1 MSLQFQALVG
11 PALAFAACAG
21 LAAYAQNLTGFAF
34 SLILLGLSSVL
45 HIASIHDAA
54 NAATVLSLVNAWTYL
69 RGHPGENPWH
79 LLRPILNG
87 SVVGVLAGLML
98 LVWLSGTAMDVLRG
112 LLGAAILVCA
122 LLFMLQTRARAQ
134 LSGRGSFTFIG
145 VLSGL
150 LSGLFSSGGPPLVFH
165 MYRQPLGA
173 DVIRRV
179 LLLSFALSGLVR
191 LVVVLPTGQFSWQ
204 AAALTAAAFPAV
216 YLVSRFHRWLPHQFH
231 PRTLKLL
238 VGGLLCLAGGTLL
251 FSAWQAL
258 RPAF

>member
-1 MSLQFQALVG
+1 M
-11 PALAFAACAG
+11 
-21 LAAYAQNLTGFAF
+21 AAYAQNLTGFAF

-45 HIASIHDAA
+45 RIASIEDAA

-69 RGHPGENPWH
+69 RGHPGAKPWQ

-87 SVVGVLAGLML
+87 SVVGVLGGLML
-98 LVWLSGTAMDVLRG
+98 LAWLSGAALDVLRA
-112 LLGAAILVCA
+112 LLGGAILVCA
-122 LLFMLQTRARAQ
+122 LLFMLQAPPRAT
-134 LSGRGSFTFIG
+134 LSSPSSFTFVG

-150 LSGLFSSGGPPLVFH
+150 LGGLFSSAGPPLVFH

-179 LLLSFALSGLVR
+179 LLLSFALGGVVR
-191 LVVVLPTGQFSWQ
+191 LAVVLPTGQFSLQ
-204 AAALTAAAFPAV
+204 AAVLTAVAFPTV
-216 YLVSRFHRWLPHQFH
+216 YLMTRLHRRLPHQFQ

-238 VGGLLCLAGGTLL
+238 VGGLLGLAGGTLL

-258 RPAF
+258 RAA